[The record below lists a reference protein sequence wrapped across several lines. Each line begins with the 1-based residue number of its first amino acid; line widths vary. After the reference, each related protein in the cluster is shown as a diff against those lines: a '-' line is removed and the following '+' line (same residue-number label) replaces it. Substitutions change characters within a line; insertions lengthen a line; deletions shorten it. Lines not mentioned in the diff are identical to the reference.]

1 MALTLLYLSTRF
13 LQRDGGSWLSFD
25 EVVDLADDVAFEAS
39 DDVAFG
45 LALGGSSSHV
55 SFCRFVVLHPDNDGA
70 VDRRVELAVPSVV
83 VKSFGVV

>member
-1 MALTLLYLSTRF
+1 M
-13 LQRDGGSWLSFD
+13 
-25 EVVDLADDVAFEAS
+25 VDLADDVAFEAS

-83 VKSFGVV
+83 DPVPAAGLSRAGGDRADASKFRKSCF